1 MTSEEIRAVMTA
13 FSPVKYD
20 GIWYD
25 RISAYT
31 MRAVRIAG
39 TENKYKMVYQLELED
54 TRSNTVVIAPAD
66 KVAVFGGERND
77 GNEKIK

>member
-1 MTSEEIRAVMTA
+1 MTSEEIRTAMTA
-13 FSPVKYD
+13 FVPVKYD

-39 TENKYKMVYQLELED
+39 TENNYKMVYQLELEN
-54 TRSNTVVIAPAD
+54 TRTNSVTIAPAE
-66 KVAVFGGERND
+66 KVVLLGGE
-77 GNEKIK
+77 KS